1 MTVPIEAVTA
11 VQGAADAA
19 AAKPA
24 TPPVTEAMTE
34 RFSALMNP
42 ADAPQRPAAHAM
54 HAAPPAAEDGGP
66 NAIGRALEAQENY
79 LDKTFAQSD
88 EMARNGHLYT
98 KEELFQANLT
108 LMQKMQFATL
118 HLNVTTAIAQSSNK
132 GLQTLMKNQ

>member
-11 VQGAADAA
+11 VQGAAEAT
-19 AAKPA
+19 AAKPVA
-24 TPPVTEAMTE
+24 PPVTEAMTE

-42 ADAPQRPAAHAM
+42 ADAPQRPAAHAV
-54 HAAPPAAEDGGP
+54 PPAAEDGGT

-79 LDKTFAQSD
+79 LNKTFAESD
-88 EMARNGHLYT
+88 ALARDGHLLT
-98 KEELFQANLT
+98 KEELFQANLS

-118 HLNVTTAIAQSSNK
+118 HLNVTTAVAQSSNK